1 MIIVFA
7 KHRRLTQNV
16 LDMVRRYLSFGEK
29 LNKRDYEAIIFA
41 LHFDGR
47 TPIIERGFWN
57 YNWEKLEQKCIV
69 LKESNEDGSI

>member
-1 MIIVFA
+1 MSEEIE
-7 KHRRLTQNV
+7 
-16 LDMVRRYLSFGEK
+16 SK

-57 YNWEKLEQKCIV
+57 YDWKKLEQKCILV
-69 LKESNEDGSI
+69 MKEL

>member
-1 MIIVFA
+1 M
-7 KHRRLTQNV
+7 T
-16 LDMVRRYLSFGEK
+16 E

-57 YNWEKLEQKCIV
+57 YDWKKLEQKCIEQSKGMHWNHIV
-69 LKESNEDGSI
+69 TEKLMK

>member
-1 MIIVFA
+1 M
-7 KHRRLTQNV
+7 T
-16 LDMVRRYLSFGEK
+16 E

-57 YNWEKLEQKCIV
+57 YDWKELERKCLEQSKLETS
-69 LKESNEDGSI
+69 LTTHSEERPN